1 MHKPQ
6 KSLSNT
12 HTHTHEGK
20 PWCWLVLIL
29 LQGRGVS
36 GQLLFRYLK
45 KHSVGSEKN
54 VGLVDPKHIQRER
67 EREELG
73 KRERE
78 RWCSQERSERS
89 KAREVFSVLH
99 ILRTERLSLAK
110 REKHQNFI
118 WGFEKD
124 RERENWWE
132 NPKKKEDKE
141 SVLS

>member
-67 EREELG
+67 ERERERG
-73 KRERE
+73 VGKKRER
-78 RWCSQERSERS
+78 
-89 KAREVFSVLH
+89 KMVFPRE
-99 ILRTERLSLAK
+99 I
-110 REKHQNFI
+110 
-118 WGFEKD
+118 
-124 RERENWWE
+124 
-132 NPKKKEDKE
+132 
-141 SVLS
+141 